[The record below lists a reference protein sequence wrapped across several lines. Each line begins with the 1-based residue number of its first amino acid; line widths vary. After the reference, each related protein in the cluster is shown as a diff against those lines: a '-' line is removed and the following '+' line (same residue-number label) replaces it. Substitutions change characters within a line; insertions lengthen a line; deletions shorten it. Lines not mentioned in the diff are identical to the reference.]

1 MFAHASSCDNV
12 ASEVGRK
19 PRLGSLLDRK
29 LKRKDLA
36 SDGAGCNSYSMEN
49 LIAIG
54 AGLALR
60 TVIDILTDNDDRLT
74 GASFSYRISTN

>member
-1 MFAHASSCDNV
+1 
-12 ASEVGRK
+12 
-19 PRLGSLLDRK
+19 
-29 LKRKDLA
+29 
-36 SDGAGCNSYSMEN
+36 MEN